1 MKVSRSA
8 VRLRPVRLRPIPEIE
23 EIPIVT
29 STRPVPWTDE
39 IPPDAVR
46 ITGKKIYRRYAVMPP
61 RIHELGSQRIRL
73 EDRDRIFEFFGQL
86 LREPGGLKAR
96 ALDEALR
103 GDKPAPRRLP
113 AASAAAQRPAPTS
126 SIQSEAD
133 LMPLE
138 AII

>member
-23 EIPIVT
+23 EIPIVS
-29 STRPVPWTDE
+29 STRPVPWADE

-61 RIHELGSQRIRL
+61 RIHDLGSQRIRL
-73 EDRDRIFEFFGQL
+73 EDRERVFEFFEQL
-86 LREPGGLKAR
+86 LIEPGGLKAR
-96 ALDEALR
+96 ALDDALR
-103 GDKPAPRRLP
+103 EDKPVSRRLP
-113 AASAAAQRPAPTS
+113 TASTSAQRSAPKGS
-126 SIQSEAD
+126 LQSEAD